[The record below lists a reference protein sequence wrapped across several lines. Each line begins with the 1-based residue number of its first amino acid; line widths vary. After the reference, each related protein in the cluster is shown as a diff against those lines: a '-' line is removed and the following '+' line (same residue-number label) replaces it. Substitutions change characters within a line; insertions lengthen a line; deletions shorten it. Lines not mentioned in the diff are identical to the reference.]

1 MTGFRWGSATDAGRV
16 RTVNQ
21 DNSLVVDGRLFALAD
36 GMGGHQGG
44 EVAAEVALTVLGEN
58 LTEHTTGDL
67 LDAVREANRRV
78 HEKAGADPDLAGM
91 GTTLCAVALVESMSG
106 EQKLALVNVGDSRV
120 YRQRGAD
127 LEQLTEDHSLV
138 ASLVREGRLSEDEA
152 ATHPQRNVLTRALGI
167 DVYVQVDSWELDVVS
182 DDRYLLCSDGLFNE
196 VEESRIS
203 ATLRRFDEPTD
214 AARELVRLANES
226 GGRDNITCV
235 VVDVLDGPTLA
246 GRSPLG
252 ASDTDVHP
260 VVPPLDPEDAPD
272 ETEAPSD
279 EDPAASES
287 PDDQAST
294 AAGAVEADPDDEED
308 DVDVVVDDVDD
319 GPVVAR
325 PWRFTWRVFVF
336 GLALIALLVATGGA
350 VTWYGRNTYFV
361 SFDADEVV
369 IFKGRPGGFL
379 WFEPTLEER
388 SGIDRRDV
396 PSGVVDEL
404 AAGRDQ
410 ATLGDAQR
418 YVANLQE
425 QVDSVT
431 TTTTTTTTS
440 TTTTA
445 PPGPARAP

>member
-16 RTVNQ
+16 RAVNQ

-58 LTEHTTGDL
+58 LTENTTGDL

-78 HEKAGADPDLAGM
+78 HQKAGADPDLAGM
-91 GTTLCAVALVESMSG
+91 GTTLCAVALVESTTG
-106 EQKLALVNVGDSRV
+106 DQKLALVNVGDSRV

-127 LEQLTEDHSLV
+127 FEQLTDDHSLV
-138 ASLVREGRLSEDEA
+138 ASLVREGRLTEDEA

-167 DVYVQVDSWELDVVS
+167 DVYVQVDSWELDMVT

-203 ATLRRFDEPTD
+203 ATLRRFEEPTD

-235 VVDVLDGPTLA
+235 VVDVLDGLTLA

-260 VVPPLDPEDAPD
+260 VVPPLDPDDPPDEAEAPTEDVAAADSADDGAPD
-272 ETEAPSD
+272 DASIAAAAVVDAADGDGDAEEGD
-279 EDPAASES
+279 ED
-287 PDDQAST
+287 
-294 AAGAVEADPDDEED
+294 
-308 DVDVVVDDVDD
+308 DD
-319 GPVVAR
+319 GPVGAR
-325 PWRFTWRVFVF
+325 PRRFTWRVVMF
-336 GLALIALLVATGGA
+336 GLALIALLVATAGA

-379 WFEPTLEER
+379 WFDPTLEER

-396 PSGVVDEL
+396 PPGVVDEL

-410 ATLGDAQR
+410 ATLGDARR

-425 QVDSVT
+425 QVDAV
-431 TTTTTTTTS
+431 TTTTTS
-440 TTTTA
+440 TTSTTA